1 MSDEKKDDGQNQE
14 FVNLPSHI
22 GPYDIKEKINE
33 GGYSKIY
40 LGISKYTNDKVS
52 IKIIDKSL
60 FIKNPDDLL
69 LIKSEID
76 VLKILK
82 HRNILTL
89 YEIYESNQYIF
100 LITEYLSSELLN
112 LILNK
117 KRLSEQ
123 DAVKIFVQLVDA
135 LQYIHKMDIC
145 HRDIRVEHVLFDN
158 NNIPKIIDFGYS
170 CFYKKGRSL
179 QEPIGSLSYACP
191 EIIQEKSYDPELAD
205 VWSLGVCLYVML
217 CGYLPFSEE
226 DDEKN
231 NKLIISGKVDYPS
244 EIGNICK
251 DLLKKMLEVNPKKRL
266 NFLKVSRHP
275 WVKTSQD
282 VKIIGGYNYYEMVY
296 PVDERLLKIIAEYGL
311 DPKKVEEELKL
322 NKFNVNTGLFKIIVK
337 KIMELKYGTISDFT
351 TNSFVEY
358 MKDTKNAKSDASDKY
373 SEFVRKIEEK
383 NSKIQKTIFECKKK
397 ENNVITKLEELKLMS
412 DEDIKKNENK
422 KKEEN
427 KNTKQNKDDN
437 ELTIHTSS
445 VLNNNKTNKN
455 EKEKKNSVIQKFIEE
470 YKQEHPEYG
479 TNNSN
484 YNSNNPLN
492 KSQRKNSP
500 KLYKRK
506 LNLDLLYEEPQA
518 QNQKGLKL
526 DSNRRRILPA
536 AAGRKSQFIT
546 LFRRPPARLRRTS
559 VTSSQLQLLM
569 RKPPKKEEEE
579 KKMDEIVEE
588 QKDEDSKSEK
598 SDDDSK
604 SEKSEG
610 SKSENSEGSKSEKS
624 EGSKSE
630 KSKGDKDK
638 YSFSF
643 DDEEGNEKSD
653 NESEKNDKSNEDK
666 SDNKSDKNENN
677 NEEKIETKEEEKK
690 EEEKK
695 EEKKED
701 NTEKKE
707 EENNDIKVEDENNNE
722 NIKKEFRIF
731 VFDNDKEKIIENLIK
746 YHDDNNSYINI
757 IEKIREVKY
766 PKTFEP
772 PKKEQNISEVEQ
784 ISTKN
789 LKIEEKKIEDSNKNE
804 SIENNKNIN
813 ISKSKNIDNSIDN
826 QTEKD
831 KKNES
836 NIDNQKDKEKSN
848 ENNII
853 DANEKDLNNDK
864 EKNLEII
871 EENSESINIEKVNT
885 NKTIEKLNNILEE
898 KIKDSSLFDKNISI
912 INEKSNDISE
922 SNVKE
927 KMIEYK
933 DDNNK
938 NISEILDINE
948 KKMKK
953 KEEKE
958 KKDKNILN
966 ENKKIKQDKNINK
979 NNNEDFSPIKNNEH
993 KVRDNKKS
1001 KNTEKDNYNENK
1013 KIINKKNDIK
1023 TKENKRY
1030 TDITEEDNINKKKIN
1045 KNLETIQDVDIIDFS
1060 KKDSTEIEKS
1070 KNIDNIPEKK
1080 TMLRNNK
1087 YSKKKELKKEPT
1099 NTKKNKEFMDTI
1111 DIDDS
1116 SDIKYQ
1122 RKRSVLDN
1130 ALKNKEKERSK
1141 EKLKNK
1147 TEKEKDKKD
1156 EKSREK
1162 KVDKEKEK
1170 NKDKKVEKSID
1181 FLDNIKNNITRN
1193 KKKNKDID
1201 LNTKKDE
1208 ILYSMANNK
1217 QKQKTKKFQTITQYK
1232 EKIENKDKGEDDN
1245 DYLEDYDNI
1254 MIQNKTPFLLINNK
1268 NITLNNNNQDKSS
1281 NKNNKNDKN
1290 DKISNS
1296 SSTAKTSMFLKNIL
1310 KNKENDNNVKKY
1322 KNNFSRNNENKRKNN
1337 NIKSPLSSLFS
1348 ITHENDIKLSGSS
1361 QFNETNMKKHRK
1373 NPLINKITNFND
1385 EDNISDEEEE
1395 ENDEHKND
1403 EYLKKTYN
1411 KKDIYN
1417 PLIKYAMNKND
1428 ESKNS
1433 KLMSSK
1439 NIHNEKQNTVIGNV
1453 HKKDKKNKKKS
1464 NNLIFSSTVLKE
1476 NNNIDNHINNY
1487 DNLLYNNEDEKD
1499 LERRRRLEMQ
1509 KNKLKEELRKI
1520 NNNKF
1525 FLDKYSNLHNNKL
1538 NYQIT
1543 KDENNLNN
1551 NEELAKNLSTISSED
1566 KETKP
1571 KIKVIH
1577 KSKNHSA
1584 KKLYDND
1591 YNKILLIKEE
1601 KQVNEPKIE
1610 KKICIDTKYTQIQPT
1625 PKLSSPISINSKA
1638 KEEPLKFITNYYMNK
1653 DKLNNI
1659 INKNYY
1665 INKNQ
1670 NSNII
1675 KENNNKKKITVFDII
1690 KDINNTKSYNLNNEN
1705 NILENKLNRFK
1716 DKPTYKKI
1724 SISVSR
1730 NKKERMN
1737 DSEIKKISNQNLR
1750 YENMNI
1756 SESYKSPTISNKTT
1770 FNKLKF
1776 KYKQNN
1782 NNQTYELNKISSN
1795 YSNNNIFNST
1805 SYNNSN
1811 FSTSQKK
1818 KHKKIISLNKKYKN
1832 ENNIMNQRKITMNT
1846 NNKNYLKNKVNNHKS
1861 KKCNSSLNIN
1871 KYNGDSNHY
1880 FNKTNVTSNTNFNK
1894 MNYTSNSSTK
1904 RMRRI
1909 KHNSMDK
1916 PSERNIYNYNKYNK

>member
-22 GPYDIKEKINE
+22 GPYEIKEKINE

-158 NNIPKIIDFGYS
+158 NNIPKLIDFGYS

-282 VKIIGGYNYYEMVY
+282 IKIIGGYNYYEMVY

-311 DPKKVEEELKL
+311 DPKKVEDELKL

-412 DEDIKKNENK
+412 DEDIKKNNENK

-427 KNTKQNKDDN
+427 QNTKQNKDDN
-437 ELTIHTSS
+437 ELNIHTSS
-445 VLNNNKTNKN
+445 VLNNKTNKN

-470 YKQEHPEYG
+470 YKQEHPEFG

-484 YNSNNPLN
+484 HNSNNSLN

-500 KLYKRK
+500 KLFKRK
-506 LNLDLLYEEPQA
+506 LNIDLLYEEPQT

-526 DSNRRRILPA
+526 DSNRRRIFPA

-569 RKPPKKEEEE
+569 RKPPKKEEQE
-579 KKMDEIVEE
+579 KKMEEIVEE

-610 SKSENSEGSKSEKS
+610 SKSQNSEGSEKS
-624 EGSKSE
+624 KGSKSE
-630 KSKGDKDK
+630 KSKEDKDK

-653 NESEKNDKSNEDK
+653 NESEKNSNEDK
-666 SDNKSDKNENN
+666 SENKSEKSENN
-677 NEEKIETKEEEKK
+677 NEENIETKEEKK
-690 EEEKK
+690 EENKD
-695 EEKKED
+695 EKKED

-707 EENNDIKVEDENNNE
+707 EENNDNKVEDEHNNE
-722 NIKKEFRIF
+722 NLKTEFRSFI
-731 VFDNDKEKIIENLIK
+731 FDNDKEKIIENLIN
-746 YHDDNNSYINI
+746 YHEDNNSYINI
-757 IEKIREVKY
+757 IEKTREEKY
-766 PKTFEP
+766 PKAFEH
-772 PKKEQNISEVEQ
+772 PKKEENISDIEQ
-784 ISTKN
+784 ISIKN
-789 LKIEEKKIEDSNKNE
+789 LKKEEKRIEDSNKNE
-804 SIENNKNIN
+804 SIENNGKVNNENNENIN
-813 ISKSKNIDNSIDN
+813 ISKSKNIENSIIN

-836 NIDNQKDKEKSN
+836 NINNQKDKEKSN
-848 ENNII
+848 KNKII
-853 DANEKDLNNDK
+853 VVNEKDLNNDK
-864 EKNLEII
+864 EKNLDII
-871 EENSESINIEKVNT
+871 KEKCKTNNIEKVNT
-885 NKTIEKLNNILEE
+885 NKNKEKLNNILEE
-898 KIKDSSLFDKNISI
+898 KIKDSSLFYKN
-912 INEKSNDISE
+912 NEKSNDINE
-922 SNVKE
+922 RNE
-927 KMIEYK
+927 KKKVIEYK
-933 DDNNK
+933 GDNNK
-938 NISEILDINE
+938 NISKILDINE
-948 KKMKK
+948 KKMKN

-958 KKDKNILN
+958 KKDKIIFN
-966 ENKKIKQDKNINK
+966 ENMKVKQDKNNNNK
-979 NNNEDFSPIKNNEH
+979 NKNEDFYLIKNNEH
-993 KVRDNKKS
+993 KVRDIKKS
-1001 KNTEKDNYNENK
+1001 KNIEKDNYNENK
-1013 KIINKKNDIK
+1013 KIINKKNNIK

-1030 TDITEEDNINKKKIN
+1030 YDITEEDNLNKKKIN

-1060 KKDSTEIEKS
+1060 QKDSMEIEIS
-1070 KNIDNIPEKK
+1070 KNIDNIREKN
-1080 TMLRNNK
+1080 TVLRNNK

-1099 NTKKNKEFMDTI
+1099 VTRKNKEFLDTI
-1111 DIDDS
+1111 DIEDTS
-1116 SDIKYQ
+1116 ENKYQ
-1122 RKRSVLDN
+1122 KKRSVLDN

-1147 TEKEKDKKD
+1147 AEKEKEKKA
-1156 EKSREK
+1156 EKNIEK

-1170 NKDKKVEKSID
+1170 NKDKKAEKVID
-1181 FLDNIKNNITRN
+1181 FYDLDNIKKNITRN
-1193 KKKNKDID
+1193 KKKNKDLD
-1201 LNTKKDE
+1201 LNAKKDE
-1208 ILYSMANNK
+1208 ILYSLANNK
-1217 QKQKTKKFQTITQYK
+1217 QKTKKKKFQTITQYK
-1232 EKIENKDKGEDDN
+1232 EEIENKDKGEDEN

-1254 MIQNKTPFLLINNK
+1254 MIQNRIPFLLITNK
-1268 NITLNNNNQDKSS
+1268 SININNNNRDKSS
-1281 NKNNKNDKN
+1281 NKNYKN

-1296 SSTAKTSMFLKNIL
+1296 SSTAKTSTLLKNIL
-1310 KNKENDNNVKKY
+1310 KIKENDNNVKKY
-1322 KNNFSRNNENKRKNN
+1322 KNNFSRNNENKRNNN

-1361 QFNETNMKKHRK
+1361 QFNETNIKKQRK
-1373 NPLINKITNFND
+1373 NPLINKITNFNE
-1385 EDNISDEEEE
+1385 EDNINDEEEE
-1395 ENDEHKND
+1395 ENN
-1403 EYLKKTYN
+1403 EYLKKIYN
-1411 KKDIYN
+1411 KNDIYN

-1428 ESKNS
+1428 ESNNS

-1453 HKKDKKNKKKS
+1453 HKKDKKNKKNS
-1464 NNLIFSSTVLKE
+1464 NNFIYSNTVLKE
-1476 NNNIDNHINNY
+1476 NNNFDNHMINY
-1487 DNLLYNNEDEKD
+1487 DNLLYNNEVEKD
-1499 LERRRRLEMQ
+1499 LERRMRLEMQ
-1509 KNKLKEELRKI
+1509 KNKLKEELKKI

-1525 FLDKYSNLHNNKL
+1525 FLDKYSNLHNNKI
-1538 NYQIT
+1538 NYQLT
-1543 KDENNLNN
+1543 KDENKFNN
-1551 NEELAKNLSTISSED
+1551 NEELAKNLSTISWEE

-1577 KSKNHSA
+1577 KSKNHST

-1601 KQVNEPKIE
+1601 KEVNEPKIE
-1610 KKICIDTKYTQIQPT
+1610 KKIYIDTKYTPIQPT
-1625 PKLSSPISINSKA
+1625 PQLSSPISINSKA
-1638 KEEPLKFITNYYMNK
+1638 KAEPLKFITNYYMNK

-1659 INKNYY
+1659 INKNNY

-1670 NSNII
+1670 NFKII

-1716 DKPTYKKI
+1716 DKPIYKKI
-1724 SISVSR
+1724 SISHSR
-1730 NKKERMN
+1730 SNK
-1737 DSEIKKISNQNLR
+1737 NLR

-1756 SESYKSPTISNKTT
+1756 SQSFKSPTISNKTT

-1776 KYKQNN
+1776 KYKQNHN
-1782 NNQTYELNKISSN
+1782 NETYELNKISSN
-1795 YSNNNIFNST
+1795 YSNNNILNST
-1805 SYNNSN
+1805 NYNKSN
-1811 FSTSQKK
+1811 FTTSQKK

-1832 ENNIMNQRKITMNT
+1832 EKNIMNQRKITMNT
-1846 NNKNYLKNKVNNHKS
+1846 NSKNYLKNKVNKHKS
-1861 KKCNSSLNIN
+1861 KKCNSSLNIS
-1871 KYNGDSNHY
+1871 KYNGDSSHY
-1880 FNKTNVTSNTNFNK
+1880 FNKTNVTSNINFKN
-1894 MNYTSNSSTK
+1894 MNNTSNSSTK
-1904 RMRRI
+1904 RMKRI
-1909 KHNSMDK
+1909 KHNSMGK
-1916 PSERNIYNYNKYNK
+1916 F